1 MTNAFECSDQL
12 GVIQL
17 SLELAYVQTVKLLFV
32 SQVFSHRCTTRCIL
46 LVMLLPSSLESLHCN
61 RYANKNQYNS
71 ESHNEDNCHL
81 SHLRRLSPQ
90 NVVE

>member
-1 MTNAFECSDQL
+1 LTNAFECSDQL

-46 LVMLLPSSLESLHCN
+46 LVMLLPSSLENLLCN
-61 RYANKNQYNS
+61 RYTDKNQYNS
-71 ESHNEDNCHL
+71 EIYNEDSCQL
-81 SHLRRLSPQ
+81 SICADFPPQ
-90 NVVE
+90 NVVA